1 MYTGNTGT
9 TTGAAAPT
17 SVTTTTKRR
26 YGLAVAWRDAE
37 PEARR
42 KYTRIDWDGMKPA
55 EAFCCYRIGLQ
66 DATQAD
72 VAREANVSDA
82 AVSQTLDR
90 WWRRRLVSSE
100 NVDFTLPDPSF
111 WAGLRSCFANREYCS
126 WPAAIRPWLFSQRD
140 WGQRRHESYAGI
152 PADRRK
158 AFRRFVAAEERGARL
173 DVRSHWHTPPPA
185 DYYSTAAAAGLLF
198 APLASEATSPGG
210 SGYHLTGERGES
222 GFVYG
227 PEDKPA
233 RAALDYADDHPAALS
248 KPLDAPTLQR
258 VRRMVK
264 AGASTA
270 MVAARL
276 RVPEAKVRLVTG
288 NPLPGV
294 KSRA

>member
-42 KYTRIDWDGMKPA
+42 TYPRLDWDGMKPA
-55 EAFCCYRIGLQ
+55 EAFVAYRIGLQ
-66 DATQAD
+66 NATQAD

-90 WWRRRLVSSE
+90 CRKRLVSSE

-111 WAGLRSCFANREYCS
+111 WAGLREIIANRDYCYH
-126 WPAAIRPWLFSQRD
+126 PAAVCPWRFSGRD
-140 WGQRRHESYAGI
+140 WGQQRHESYAGI

-173 DVRSHWHTPPPA
+173 DVRSHWRTPPPA

-198 APLASEATSPGG
+198 APLASEVTSPGG

-270 MVAARL
+270 MVAAL
-276 RVPEAKVRLVTG
+276 LGIPEAKVRIVTKSIG
-288 NPLPGV
+288 PGV